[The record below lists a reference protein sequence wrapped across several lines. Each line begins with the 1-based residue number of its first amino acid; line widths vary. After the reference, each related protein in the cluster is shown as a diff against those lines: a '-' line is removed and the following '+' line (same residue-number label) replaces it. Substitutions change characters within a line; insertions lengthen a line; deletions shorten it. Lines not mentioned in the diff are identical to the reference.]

1 MLLCTMRTLCT
12 LCSMWLKSVILSLLC
27 VKVLLYICKPLC
39 NPPTPF
45 MLYVNLMLCLLSLL
59 PSLLSTG
66 VLLLLF
72 PYPALYVWT
81 WNGWK
86 GPNINYLRWKC
97 QWPWLNFFNHFW
109 NMTFTNEL
117 QGEPD
122 LVPPAVPPTVQIK
135 VNWWLKMSCIC
146 VSVCL
151 GSSPYRGWVKG
162 VHCK

>member
-1 MLLCTMRTLCT
+1 MLLCTMCTLCT
-12 LCSMWLKSVILSLLC
+12 LCTMWLHYHITDMIVKSVILSLLC

-45 MLYVNLMLCLLSLL
+45 MLYVNLMLCLLLLL

-97 QWPWLNFFNHFW
+97 QWPWLNFFKSF
-109 NMTFTNEL
+109 
-117 QGEPD
+117 
-122 LVPPAVPPTVQIK
+122 
-135 VNWWLKMSCIC
+135 LKHDFYKWTAGGTRF
-146 VSVCL
+146 
-151 GSSPYRGWVKG
+151 GSPCSSSHSSNKG
-162 VHCK
+162 